1 MSIRAK
7 RRKMLRW
14 ERWENHYIHRLPG
27 LLATPGSLRAYN
39 AWARQVNRKSN
50 RELAKTWEQVTHT
63 PRWEPADLP
72 IDGDGNTRPGFI
84 CTHELENGNG
94 QCGGNVFEIED
105 AIGDHMCIVR
115 KEAP

>member
-1 MSIRAK
+1 MKSAGID
-7 RRKMLRW
+7 MQ
-14 ERWENHYIHRLPG
+14 
-27 LLATPGSLRAYN
+27 ATPGAMRAY
-39 AWARQVNRKSN
+39 RRYVHQDRKRS
-50 RELAKTWEQVTHT
+50 RDFAKGWEKVFHA
-63 PRWEPADLP
+63 PKWEPADLA

-94 QCGGNVFEIED
+94 QCGSNVFRIED